1 MQLDWGKYITVADRF
16 QRKATSQDREDL
28 RHDIILR
35 LAEVAQRNGDKP
47 LTTVSMIRVASYV
60 VMEYWHS
67 VNRGSVKV
75 CVFSGVATK
84 PFYARCKWEHKPFS
98 CRECTYLAV
107 RPVGSLN
114 QELDDGEG
122 NTQALIDTLA
132 DDDAIDL
139 DAWLDARRW
148 LLGCPKRLVEV
159 VYKRASGLP
168 LKAKDR
174 VYLSQYHKQAQKSL
188 L

>member
-1 MQLDWGKYITVADRF
+1 MLDWGKYITVADRF
-16 QRKATSQDREDL
+16 QRKARAQDREDL
-28 RHDIILR
+28 RHDIVLR

-47 LTTVSMIRVASYV
+47 LTTVSMLRVASFV

-84 PFYARCKWEHKPFS
+84 PKYARCKWEYKPSS
-98 CRECTYLAV
+98 CHECTYLAV
-107 RPVGSLN
+107 RPVESLN
-114 QELDDGEG
+114 QEIEDSEG
-122 NTQALIDTLA
+122 NTQALMDTLA
-132 DDDAIDL
+132 DDSAIDL

-159 VYKRASGLP
+159 AYKRANGIP
-168 LKAKDR
+168 LKGRDQE
-174 VYLSQYHKQAQKSL
+174 YLRYYRLKSQKSL